1 MTHSLVV
8 TCAHCG
14 NPVDL
19 AQTPV
24 IGTAT
29 SGMVDAE
36 TRATLRPREREV
48 LDLVARGWRVARI
61 AESLQIA
68 DGTVRK
74 HLQSVYRAVGVG
86 SKAELVE
93 LLHGSPVP
101 SATGQTS

>member
-1 MTHSLVV
+1 MSSTVV

-19 AQTPV
+19 APTTNGAVDPE
-24 IGTAT
+24 T
-29 SGMVDAE
+29 S
-36 TRATLRPREREV
+36 ATLRPREREV
-48 LDLVARGWRVARI
+48 LELVARGWRVARI

-74 HLQSVYRAVGVG
+74 HLQGVYRAVGVG

-93 LLHGSPVP
+93 MLHESPAP
-101 SATGQTS
+101 SVTGQAS

>member
-1 MTHSLVV
+1 MSSTVV

-19 AQTPV
+19 AATPAN
-24 IGTAT
+24 GT
-29 SGMVDAE
+29 VDLE
-36 TRATLRPREREV
+36 MRATLRPREREV

-61 AESLQIA
+61 AESLHIA

-93 LLHGSPVP
+93 LLHEPPVP
-101 SATGQTS
+101 SAQGRAS